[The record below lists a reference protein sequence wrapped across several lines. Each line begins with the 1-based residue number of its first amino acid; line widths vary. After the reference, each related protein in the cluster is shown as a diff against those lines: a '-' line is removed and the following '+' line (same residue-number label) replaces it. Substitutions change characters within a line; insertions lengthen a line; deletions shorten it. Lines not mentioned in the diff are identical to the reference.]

1 MSLRVVESPSIERY
15 FDSTIKLSLH
25 ELIVITGVDCSL
37 LIVAMKA
44 LDMPRFQLFRCNCSC
59 HCEHICVR
67 TITGQIVTL
76 LNVFSI
82 LWVNSPIGAF
92 LLLQK
97 AIVYVFPGQGYV
109 ATIESLAMRGL
120 SVAC

>member
-44 LDMPRFQLFRCNCSC
+44 LDMP
-59 HCEHICVR
+59 
-67 TITGQIVTL
+67 
-76 LNVFSI
+76 
-82 LWVNSPIGAF
+82 
-92 LLLQK
+92 
-97 AIVYVFPGQGYV
+97 
-109 ATIESLAMRGL
+109 
-120 SVAC
+120 